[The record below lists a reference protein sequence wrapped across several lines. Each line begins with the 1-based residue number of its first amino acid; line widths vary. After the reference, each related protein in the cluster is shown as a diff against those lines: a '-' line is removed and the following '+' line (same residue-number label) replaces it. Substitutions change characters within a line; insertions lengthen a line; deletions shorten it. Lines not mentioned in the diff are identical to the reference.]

1 MKEKLTPVSLTIMG
15 KEYKIACSEEEQN
28 ALLESA
34 QLLDGKMH
42 EIRDTGKVIGPD
54 RIAVMAA
61 LNIAH
66 ELNQLQNKSSSVDN
80 FLTEHITRLRLK
92 IENLLESM

>member
-15 KEYKIACSEEEQN
+15 KEYKIACAQEEQN

-34 QLLDGKMH
+34 QLLDHKMH
-42 EIRDTGKVIGPD
+42 EIRDTGKIIGPD

-66 ELNQLQNKSSSVDN
+66 ELNLIQNQSSSVDN
-80 FLTEHITRLRLK
+80 FLTEHISRLRHK

>member
-1 MKEKLTPVSLTIMG
+1 MKDKLIPVSLTIMG
-15 KEYKIACSEEEQN
+15 KEYKIACTKEEQN

-34 QLLDGKMH
+34 QLLDEKMR
-42 EIRDTGKVIGPD
+42 EIRDTGKVVGPD

-66 ELNQLQNKSSSVDN
+66 ELNLLQNQGSSFDN
-80 FLTEHITRLRLK
+80 FLTEHISRLRIK
-92 IENLLESM
+92 IENVLESL